1 MITPQNRL
9 RPNGAEVAAKV
20 LDGEAIMINLS
31 NGMYYS
37 MDKAGGLIWEMIAE
51 GHTLAEVTQAIASH
65 YEVSPE
71 QASADVQRIAR
82 ELIQENLVIVSD
94 ASPSPGERQE
104 RVVGQQ
110 RLPYEPPKLNI
121 YRDMGDLL
129 ALDPPMPSLE
139 EIPWKE
145 SSEEPS
151 K

>member
-1 MITPQNRL
+1 MLTPQVRL
-9 RPNGAEVAAKV
+9 CPNEAEVAAKV
-20 LDGEAIMINLS
+20 LDGEAIIINLS
-31 NGMYYS
+31 NGTYYS
-37 MDKAGGLIWEMIAE
+37 MDKVGGLIWEMIVAGRTPADIAE
-51 GHTLAEVTQAIASH
+51 AIASR

-71 QASADVQRIAR
+71 LAQADIQRLAGDLMR
-82 ELIQENLVIVSD
+82 EHLVIVSD
-94 ASPSPGERQE
+94 KPASPAERQE
-104 RVVGQQ
+104 RVGGQ

-121 YRDMGDLL
+121 YRDMSDLL